1 VEQAPSNDE
10 IGGTLTPDFGPQFR
24 TGDPASGPE
33 VSETSSLAEA
43 QRKMLEENKASIIQ
57 EWHGL
62 TVGLKWIVPT
72 TGDPYH
78 RPVKDKRAA
87 QLGVRVTRSD
97 VV

>member
-1 VEQAPSNDE
+1 
-10 IGGTLTPDFGPQFR
+10 
-24 TGDPASGPE
+24 
-33 VSETSSLAEA
+33 
-43 QRKMLEENKASIIQ
+43 MLEENRASVLQ

-78 RPVKDKRAA
+78 RPVKDKPAA
-87 QLGVRVTRSD
+87 QLGVRVTHNTHSE